1 MMLAFPRWDSG
12 AGLIDQIQQRCC
24 TLFAKA
30 QARAERPRSLWDK
43 SLPRVPSGVRRL
55 FLTFPV
61 ADWET
66 LYQAIAF
73 GYRGEMVLYDTS

>member
-12 AGLIDQIQQRCC
+12 AGLIDQVQQRCC

-30 QARAERPRSLWDK
+30 RAKAERPRYLRDK
-43 SLPRVPSGVRRL
+43 SLPPSPIGGRRL

-61 ADWET
+61 AGWET

-73 GYRGEMVLYDTS
+73 GYRGGMVLHDTS

>member
-12 AGLIDQIQQRCC
+12 AGLIDQVQQRCC
-24 TLFAKA
+24 TLFAKGGPGPS
-30 QARAERPRSLWDK
+30 ARAPSGTRAC
-43 SLPRVPSGVRRL
+43 PRVPSGVRRL

-61 ADWET
+61 TGWET